1 MVSGIPQQSKAKA
14 RLPKREVRR
23 LNGNSGNG
31 KKSGMS
37 FKTPSTKTKGSL
49 EPARSTI
56 AGFFL
61 TAVNYAAAVDVLKKK
76 YGKETAMQCAHMND
90 LLNLVPVSSDKDTT
104 LLRKL

>member
-37 FKTPSTKTKGSL
+37 FKTPSTKTKGSQL
-49 EPARSTI
+49 
-56 AGFFL
+56 
-61 TAVNYAAAVDVLKKK
+61 
-76 YGKETAMQCAHMND
+76 
-90 LLNLVPVSSDKDTT
+90 
-104 LLRKL
+104 